1 MTQREATIL
10 VLGNFNDYA
19 VQRLSGEFKVKR
31 IPKGDA
37 ALVEASWAGDVKGV
51 ASMSTVNAALINAL
65 PNLEIIGNFGVGY
78 DAVDAKH
85 AATKSVMVTNT
96 PDVLT
101 EEVADTTIGL
111 LIDTVRELSKS
122 QEFLRAG
129 NWVKEGRYPLS
140 KLSLRGRTVGI
151 FGLGRIGK
159 AVAHRIEA
167 FGLPIAYHNRRK
179 ADDVTYDYYPSLL
192 ELAQAVDTLI
202 LVAPGGAETA
212 KAINAEV
219 LKALGSEGVLIN
231 IGRGSVVDE
240 DALATALINGTIAAA
255 GLDVFADEPNVPQA
269 LLDAPN
275 TVLLPH
281 IGSASEKTRQGMA
294 DLVIDNL
301 ISWFDKGEALTPVP
315 ETIHVKKSKIKRQLH
330 SLKLAL

>member
-10 VLGNFNDYA
+10 VLGNFNEYA

-37 ALVEASWAGDVKGV
+37 ALVEASWAGDVKGI
-51 ASMSTVNAALINAL
+51 ASMSTVNAGLIDAL

-101 EEVADTTIGL
+101 DEVADTTIGL

-122 QEFLRAG
+122 QAFLRSG
-129 NWVKEGRYPLS
+129 EWVKQGRYPLS
-140 KLSLRGRTVGI
+140 KLSLRGRKVGI

-167 FGLPIAYHNRRK
+167 FGLPISYHNRRK
-179 ADDVTYDYYPSLL
+179 ADDVSYTYYPSLL
-192 ELAQAVDTLI
+192 ELAKAVDTLI
-202 LVAPGGAETA
+202 LVAPGGAETE
-212 KAINAEV
+212 KAVNAEV
-219 LKALGSEGVLIN
+219 LSALGSEGVLIN

-240 DALATALINGTIAAA
+240 AALAEALKNGTIAAA
-255 GLDVFADEPNVPQA
+255 GLDVFANEPNVPQA

-281 IGSASEKTRQGMA
+281 IGSASEQTRQGMA

-315 ETIHVKKSKIKRQLH
+315 ETVNVKK
-330 SLKLAL
+330 A

>member
-1 MTQREATIL
+1 MAQREATIL
-10 VLGNFNDYA
+10 VLGNFNEYA

-31 IPKGDA
+31 IAKGDA
-37 ALVEASWAGDVKGV
+37 ALVESIWAGDVKGI
-51 ASMSTVNAALINAL
+51 ASMSTVNASLIDAL

-85 AATKSVMVTNT
+85 AATKHVMVTNT

-101 EEVADTTIGL
+101 DEVADTTIGL

-122 QEFLRAG
+122 QAFLRAG
-129 NWVKEGRYPLS
+129 DWVKKGRYPLS
-140 KLSLRGRTVGI
+140 RLSLRGRKVGI

-159 AVAHRIEA
+159 AVAHRVEA

-179 ADDVTYDYYPSLL
+179 ADDVSYDYYPSLL
-192 ELAQAVDTLI
+192 ELAKAVDTLI

-219 LKALGSEGVLIN
+219 LSALGPEGVLIN

-240 DALATALINGTIAAA
+240 DALAKALTDGTIAAA

-315 ETIHVKKSKIKRQLH
+315 ETVGVKK
-330 SLKLAL
+330 A

>member
-1 MTQREATIL
+1 MTKRDATVL

-19 VQRLSGEFKVKR
+19 VDRLSGEFSVRR
-31 IPKGDA
+31 IPRGDA
-37 ALVEASWAGDVKGV
+37 ALVDAAWANDVRGI
-51 ASMSTVNAALINAL
+51 ASMSTVDAALIDAL
-65 PNLEIIGNFGVGY
+65 PNLKIIGNFGVGY

-85 AATKSVMVTNT
+85 AAARNVMVTNT

-101 EEVADTTIGL
+101 DEVADTALGL

-129 NWVKEGRYPLS
+129 RWEKEGRYPLS
-140 KLSLRGRTVGI
+140 KLSLRGRKVGI

-159 AVAHRIEA
+159 AVAHRVEA
-167 FGLPIAYHNRRK
+167 FGLPVSYHNRRK
-179 ADDVTYDYYPSLL
+179 AEGVAYDYYPSLL
-192 ELAQAVDTLI
+192 ELAKAVDTLI

-212 KAINAEV
+212 KAVNAEV
-219 LKALGSEGVLIN
+219 LQALGPDGVLIN
-231 IGRGSVVDE
+231 VGRGSLVDE
-240 DALATALINGTIAAA
+240 DALAAALNNGTIAAA
-255 GLDVFADEPNVPQA
+255 GLDVFANEPSVPQG

-281 IGSASEKTRQGMA
+281 IASASHKTRQAMA

-301 ISWFDKGEALTPVP
+301 ISWFDTGKAITPVP
-315 ETIHVKKSKIKRQLH
+315 ETEFVKGIGE
-330 SLKLAL
+330 

>member
-1 MTQREATIL
+1 MTKRDATIL

-19 VQRLSGEFKVKR
+19 VERLSGEFSVRR
-31 IPKGDA
+31 IPRGDA
-37 ALVEASWAGDVKGV
+37 TLVDAAWAKDVKGI
-51 ASMSTVNAALINAL
+51 ASMSNVDAGLIDAL
-65 PNLEIIGNFGVGY
+65 PNLQIIGNFGVGY

-85 AATKSVMVTNT
+85 AATRNVMVTNT

-101 EEVADTTIGL
+101 DEVADTTIGL

-122 QEFLRAG
+122 QAFLRAG

-140 KLSLRGRTVGI
+140 KLSLRGRKVGI

-159 AVAHRIEA
+159 AVARRIEA
-167 FGLPIAYHNRRK
+167 FGLPIAYHNRRQ
-179 ADDVTYDYYPSLL
+179 ASDVRYDYYPSLK
-192 ELAQAVDTLI
+192 ELAKAVDTLI

-212 KAINAEV
+212 RAVNAEV
-219 LKALGSEGVLIN
+219 LEALGADGVLIN
-231 IGRGSVVDE
+231 VGRGSLVDE
-240 DALATALINGTIAAA
+240 DALVAALNNGTIAAA
-255 GLDVFADEPNVPQA
+255 GLDVFANEPHVSQG

-281 IGSASEKTRQGMA
+281 IASASQKTRQAMA

-301 ISWFDKGEALTPVP
+301 IAWFDTGSALTPVP
-315 ETIHVKKSKIKRQLH
+315 ETARVKAVS
-330 SLKLAL
+330 

>member
-31 IPKGDA
+31 IPKGDV

-51 ASMSTVNAALINAL
+51 ASMSTVNAALIDAL

-212 KAINAEV
+212 KAINADV
-219 LKALGSEGVLIN
+219 LKALGLEGVLIN

-315 ETIHVKKSKIKRQLH
+315 ETAGIKK
-330 SLKLAL
+330 A

>member
-10 VLGNFNDYA
+10 VLGNFNEYA

-37 ALVEASWAGDVKGV
+37 ALVEASWAGDVKGI
-51 ASMSTVNAALINAL
+51 ASMSTVNAGLIDAL

-101 EEVADTTIGL
+101 DEVADTTIGL

-122 QEFLRAG
+122 QEFLRSG
-129 NWVKEGRYPLS
+129 EWVKQGRYPLS
-140 KLSLRGRTVGI
+140 KLSLRGRKVGI

-159 AVAHRIEA
+159 AVAHRVEA
-167 FGLPIAYHNRRK
+167 FGLPISYHNRRK
-179 ADDVTYDYYPSLL
+179 SDDVSYAYYPSLL
-192 ELAQAVDTLI
+192 ELAKAVDTLI
-202 LVAPGGAETA
+202 LVAPGGAETE
-212 KAINAEV
+212 KAVNAEV
-219 LKALGSEGVLIN
+219 LSALGLEGVLIN

-240 DALATALINGTIAAA
+240 GALAEALKNGTIAAA
-255 GLDVFADEPNVPQA
+255 GLDVFANEPNVPQA

-315 ETIHVKKSKIKRQLH
+315 ETANLKKS
-330 SLKLAL
+330 

>member
-19 VQRLSGEFKVKR
+19 VRRLSGEFKVKR

-37 ALVEASWAGDVKGV
+37 ALVEAGWAGDVKGV
-51 ASMSTVNAALINAL
+51 ASMSTVNATLIDAL

-85 AATKSVMVTNT
+85 AATRNVMVTNT

-140 KLSLRGRTVGI
+140 KLSLRGRKVGI

-159 AVAHRIEA
+159 AVAHRVEA

-179 ADDVTYDYYPSLL
+179 SDDVAYEYYPSLL

-212 KAINAEV
+212 KAVNAEV
-219 LKALGSEGVLIN
+219 LSALGSEGVLIN

-240 DALATALINGTIAAA
+240 DALAAALTDGTIAAA

-315 ETIHVKKSKIKRQLH
+315 ETIHVKKK
-330 SLKLAL
+330 

>member
-19 VQRLSGEFKVKR
+19 VQRLSGEFNIKR
-31 IPKGDA
+31 IPKGVA
-37 ALVEASWAGDVKGV
+37 ALVEAAWAGDVKGV
-51 ASMSTVNAALINAL
+51 ASMSTVDAKLIDAL

-85 AATKSVMVTNT
+85 AGANDVMVTNT

-101 EEVADTTIGL
+101 EEVADTALGL

-129 NWVKEGRYPLS
+129 RWPKEGRYPLS
-140 KLSLRGRTVGI
+140 KLSLRGRSVGI

-159 AVAHRIEA
+159 AIAHRVEA
-167 FGLPIAYHNRRK
+167 FGLPVSYHNRRK
-179 ADDVTYDYYPSLL
+179 ADDVSYTYYPSLL
-192 ELAQAVDTLI
+192 ELAKAVDTLI

-212 KAINAEV
+212 KAIDADV
-219 LKALGSEGVLIN
+219 LKALGPEGVLIN

-240 DALATALINGTIAAA
+240 DALAQALTDGTIAAA
-255 GLDVFADEPNVPQA
+255 GLDVFANEPNVPQA

-281 IGSASEKTRQGMA
+281 IGSASEKTRRDMA
-294 DLVIDNL
+294 NLVIDNL
-301 ISWFDKGEALTPVP
+301 ISWFDNGEAITPVP
-315 ETIHVKKSKIKRQLH
+315 ETSHVKKK
-330 SLKLAL
+330 

>member
-10 VLGNFNDYA
+10 VLGNFNEYA
-19 VQRLSGEFKVKR
+19 VARLSEEFRIKR

-37 ALVEASWAGDVKGV
+37 ALVEAGWAGDIKGI
-51 ASMSTVNAALINAL
+51 ASMSSVDAGLIDALS
-65 PNLEIIGNFGVGY
+65 NLEIIGNFGVGY

-85 AATKSVMVTNT
+85 AATRSVMVTNT

-101 EEVADTTIGL
+101 DEVADTAIGL

-122 QEFLRAG
+122 QEFLRSG
-129 NWVKEGRYPLS
+129 EWIKQGRYPLS
-140 KLSLRGRTVGI
+140 KLSLRGRKVGI

-159 AVAHRIEA
+159 AVAHRVEA
-167 FGLPIAYHNRRK
+167 FGLPVAYHNRRK
-179 ADDVTYDYYPSLL
+179 ADDVNYDYYPTLL
-192 ELAQAVDTLI
+192 ELAKAVDTLI
-202 LVAPGGAETA
+202 LVAPGGAETE
-212 KAINAEV
+212 KAVNRQV
-219 LKALGSEGVLIN
+219 LGALGSEGVLIN

-240 DALATALINGTIAAA
+240 DALAQALQDGTIAAA

-281 IGSASEKTRQGMA
+281 IGSASEKTRQDMA
-294 DLVIDNL
+294 NLVIDNL

-315 ETIHVKKSKIKRQLH
+315 ETANIKR
-330 SLKLAL
+330 A

>member
-37 ALVEASWAGDVKGV
+37 ALVEAGWAGDVKGV
-51 ASMSTVNAALINAL
+51 ASMSTVNAALIDAL

-85 AATKSVMVTNT
+85 AATRNVMVTNT

-140 KLSLRGRTVGI
+140 RLSLRGRKVGI

-159 AVAHRIEA
+159 AVAHRVEA

-179 ADDVTYDYYPSLL
+179 SDDVAYEYYPSLL

-212 KAINAEV
+212 KAVNAEV
-219 LKALGSEGVLIN
+219 LRALGSEGVLIN

-240 DALATALINGTIAAA
+240 DALAAALTDGTIAAA

-315 ETIHVKKSKIKRQLH
+315 ETIHVKKK
-330 SLKLAL
+330 

>member
-1 MTQREATIL
+1 MSEREATIL
-10 VLGNFNDYA
+10 VLGNFNEYA
-19 VQRLSGEFKVKR
+19 VQRLSDEFRVKR

-37 ALVEASWAGDVKGV
+37 ALVEASWAKDVKGI
-51 ASMSTVNAALINAL
+51 ASMSTVNAGLIDAL

-85 AATKSVMVTNT
+85 AAIKGVMVTNT

-101 EEVADTTIGL
+101 DEVADTTIGL

-122 QEFLRAG
+122 QEFLRSG
-129 NWVKEGRYPLS
+129 EWVKQGRYPLS
-140 KLSLRGRTVGI
+140 KLSLRGRKVGI

-167 FGLPIAYHNRRK
+167 FGLPISYHNRRK
-179 ADDVTYDYYPSLL
+179 ADDVRYTYYPSLL
-192 ELAQAVDTLI
+192 ELAKAVDTLI
-202 LVAPGGAETA
+202 LVAPGGAKTE
-212 KAINAEV
+212 KAVNADV
-219 LKALGSEGVLIN
+219 LDALGSDGVLIN

-240 DALATALINGTIAAA
+240 DALALALKNGTIAAA
-255 GLDVFADEPNVPQA
+255 GLDVFANEPNVPQA

-281 IGSASEKTRQGMA
+281 IGSASEKTRQDMA

-315 ETIHVKKSKIKRQLH
+315 ETVHLKKV
-330 SLKLAL
+330 

>member
-10 VLGNFNDYA
+10 VLGNFNEYA

-37 ALVEASWAGDVKGV
+37 ALVEASWAEDVKGI
-51 ASMSTVNAALINAL
+51 ASMSIVNAGLIDAL

-101 EEVADTTIGL
+101 DEVADTTIGL

-122 QEFLRAG
+122 QAFLRSG
-129 NWVKEGRYPLS
+129 EWVKQGRYPLS
-140 KLSLRGRTVGI
+140 KLSLRGRKVGI

-167 FGLPIAYHNRRK
+167 FGLPISYHNRRK
-179 ADDVTYDYYPSLL
+179 ADDVSYTYYPSLL
-192 ELAQAVDTLI
+192 ELAKAVDTLI
-202 LVAPGGAETA
+202 LVAPGGAETE
-212 KAINAEV
+212 KAVNAEV
-219 LKALGSEGVLIN
+219 LSALGSEGVLIN

-240 DALATALINGTIAAA
+240 AALAEALKNGTIAAA
-255 GLDVFADEPNVPQA
+255 GLDVFANEPNVPQA

-281 IGSASEKTRQGMA
+281 IGSASEQTRQGMA

-315 ETIHVKKSKIKRQLH
+315 ETANLKK
-330 SLKLAL
+330 A